1 VGRLLLKPYTA
12 KLSSTSR
19 SLPTE
24 PFWIASA
31 HTADGGKEPS
41 MRSARVQHLFAGTRL
56 SEVLSTAASQ
66 ATDMLATW
74 PPDDLLS
81 IPEADITD
89 QLIKLATMEVPSL
102 AREDAW
108 LEPPV
113 EVMIEVRDFGRQF
126 DATVT
131 RFTLVVPVTGGP
143 SLFGMTASRFS
154 AGAVLG
160 EIDQRANALRLHCD
174 NPGTSDRAK
183 AYFERMLDQI
193 EQRLEW
199 TRADIQA
206 HNQQIVK
213 QLPTA
218 VAQRRAKLLKD
229 RDLQASIGYPIMK
242 RPDANSHSAPLKRR
256 KITPDRPAG
265 RSNAYVPEP
274 AIDDA
279 DYEAVLAVLRNAR
292 NALER
297 SPSMSAKLDEEET
310 RDLLLVLLNAQFE
323 GKAAGEVF
331 NCTGKTDILVR
342 EDDRNVFIGECK
354 IFDPK
359 NKQSVDHVVTSALDQ
374 LLGYLAWRDTKA
386 ALLLFIRDANVSDVV
401 SKALE
406 AISGHSHHKR
416 PGKIRTEERHDFVL
430 HANGDMNRELHLAFL
445 PFLIGSRNA

>member
-1 VGRLLLKPYTA
+1 
-12 KLSSTSR
+12 
-19 SLPTE
+19 
-24 PFWIASA
+24 
-31 HTADGGKEPS
+31 

-89 QLIKLATMEVPSL
+89 QLIKLATMAVPSL

-131 RFTLVVPVTGGP
+131 RFTLVVPVTGRP

-160 EIDQRANALRLHCD
+160 EIDQR
-174 NPGTSDRAK
+174 
-183 AYFERMLDQI
+183 
-193 EQRLEW
+193 
-199 TRADIQA
+199 
-206 HNQQIVK
+206 
-213 QLPTA
+213 
-218 VAQRRAKLLKD
+218 
-229 RDLQASIGYPIMK
+229 ASIGYPIMK

-297 SPSMSAKLDEEET
+297 SPA
-310 RDLLLVLLNAQFE
+310 
-323 GKAAGEVF
+323 
-331 NCTGKTDILVR
+331 
-342 EDDRNVFIGECK
+342 
-354 IFDPK
+354 
-359 NKQSVDHVVTSALDQ
+359 
-374 LLGYLAWRDTKA
+374 
-386 ALLLFIRDANVSDVV
+386 
-401 SKALE
+401 
-406 AISGHSHHKR
+406 
-416 PGKIRTEERHDFVL
+416 
-430 HANGDMNRELHLAFL
+430 
-445 PFLIGSRNA
+445 